1 MSVTMADVRA
11 QLDKEEPKYEEAA
24 RLGPGAL
31 PYLEELV
38 KGPDV
43 MLASKAAYLASL
55 IKGDRSLHILEV
67 AASHLDPIVR
77 VAVASGLRNLTEHDA
92 GVVLDKLT
100 ADHDQGV
107 RKVAVKSVSGFR
119 SPAMIAKVQRVA
131 EKDPELF
138 IRDTASKSIVKMKS
152 DPIR

>member
-1 MSVTMADVRA
+1 MSVTIADVRA
-11 QLDKEEPKYEEAA
+11 QLDREEPKYEEAA
-24 RLGPGAL
+24 RLGPEAL

-67 AASHLDPIVR
+67 AASHPDPIVR

-100 ADHDQGV
+100 SDHDQGV

-138 IRDTASKSIVKMKS
+138 IREIASTSIVRMKS
-152 DPIR
+152 APIR